1 MITNIQRNLDL
12 QALEESS
19 VKSKTHDYEMRM
31 EEIKIQEQH
40 CRWEWEKKQRKTKN
54 MMEDEVRN
62 NE

>member
-19 VKSKTHDYEMRM
+19 VKSETHDYEMRM

-40 CRWEWEKKQRKTKN
+40 CR
-54 MMEDEVRN
+54 
-62 NE
+62 